1 MNEGGTVHLI
11 AAAFHAAPAL
21 VWAIVAHGWWR
32 KLRTRRPQGQFFPI
46 VTLMSALM
54 AAHYFVHVAIEL
66 TPTEMQGRAAG
77 AHDVLGVILNLC
89 VIGAFA
95 LFRHLVPLVA
105 IREEQPSHRWL
116 AAHYGLAAV
125 VGLVASIPLFAP
137 AVVAAH
143 PTLPT
148 RVTLFYQATIIASS
162 VIAVVRLVRRG
173 AWPRVLVAAFNATL
187 VGAIVLLGAAALFG
201 LGEVLQ
207 APVFMGSRTWT
218 PGHISIL
225 AHTAYGL
232 ATAAPFAVPILGEIL
247 RTLVVAVALI
257 AATDLF
263 YHHVPALAA
272 GITEPEL
279 RNLVVLGG
287 ALGLVLV
294 LVPGRAWLLGA
305 IDRLFFRHS
314 HRCREE
320 LLTFLH
326 ELPPDIG
333 VAECCRDALAQVMRV
348 MQPRGAAILL
358 AAERGAIVAGTF
370 TLAPIASVWP
380 RGEDADR
387 LPVRAFSL
395 YGIRDGTLRQAL
407 ADADGD
413 LVVPIVSPRGRW
425 GDLFVSEG
433 LLAHVTQEEQHVET
447 LEEFGAQLARVL
459 DAAELLA
466 RTVVVERSLAHA
478 EKLAA
483 IGELTARIA
492 HEIRNPVAAARSLAQ
507 QLAREPTS
515 PFGPE
520 HELILTEL
528 DRVERQ
534 VADLLRFARRDEL
547 RLESV
552 DVGILARATVQQCRP
567 RLEAAGIAVALALQ
581 EGVTASADREKLRQ
595 VLLNLIENA
604 IDALAGHPGPRH
616 LDVAVGTANGS
627 ATLRVSDNGPGVS
640 PDALAHL
647 FEPFFSLK
655 PTGTGLGLAIA
666 RRTIEAHG
674 GRIAAA
680 AEDGGGMT
688 LDIELPLGACD
699 AVVEVT

>member
-1 MNEGGTVHLI
+1 VNQPETVHLI

-21 VWAIVAHGWWR
+21 VWAAVAHGWWR
-32 KLRTRRPQGQFFPI
+32 KLRTRRPQGRFFP
-46 VTLMSALM
+46 VLTLMATLMSV
-54 AAHYFVHVAIEL
+54 HYFVHVAIEL
-66 TPTEMQGRAAG
+66 TPTELQGRLSG
-77 AHDVLGVILNLC
+77 MHDVLGVVLNLC

-105 IREEQPSHRWL
+105 IREEQPSRRWL
-116 AAHYGLAAV
+116 ASHYGLAALAGAV
-125 VGLVASIPLFAP
+125 TALPLFAP
-137 AVVAAH
+137 AVVTAY
-143 PTLPT
+143 PSLPT
-148 RVTLFYQATIIASS
+148 RAALLYQAAMIVSS
-162 VIAVVRLVRRG
+162 VIAVVGLVRRG
-173 AWPRVLVAAFNATL
+173 AWPRALVAAFNATL
-187 VGAIVLLGAAALFG
+187 VATVVVLGIAALFG
-201 LGEVLQ
+201 LGDILR
-207 APVFMGSRTWT
+207 APVFMGSRSWT

-232 ATAAPFAVPILGEIL
+232 ATAAPFAVPLLGEIL
-247 RTLVVAVALI
+247 RLLVVAVSLI

-272 GITEPEL
+272 GIADPEL
-279 RNLVVLGG
+279 RNVVELSG
-287 ALGLVLV
+287 ALALVLA
-294 LVPGRAWLLGA
+294 LVPGRAVLVSV

-320 LLTFLH
+320 LLAILH
-326 ELPPDIG
+326 DLPPDLG
-333 VAECCRDALAQVMRV
+333 VVECCRRALAAVMDV

-358 AAERGAIVAGTF
+358 AGDRDAMVEGAFTF
-370 TLAPIASVWP
+370 APLVSVWP
-380 RGEDADR
+380 RGAGLDR
-387 LPVRAFSL
+387 LPARAFGL
-395 YGIRDGTLRQAL
+395 YGIRDGELRQAL
-407 ADADGD
+407 AEADAD
-413 LVVPIVSPRGRW
+413 LVVPISSPRRRW
-425 GDLFVSEG
+425 GHLFVSEG

-507 QLAREPTS
+507 QLASEPAA
-515 PFGPE
+515 PFGAE

-547 RLESV
+547 RLEPV
-552 DVGILARATVQQCRP
+552 DVGTLARETVQQCRP
-567 RLEAAGIAVALALQ
+567 RLEAAGIIVNLALQ
-581 EGVTASADREKLRQ
+581 ENVHARVDREKLRQ
-595 VLLNLIENA
+595 VLLNLIENS
-604 IDALAGHPGPRH
+604 IDALATRPSARR
-616 LDVAVGTANGS
+616 LAVEVTSADGS
-627 ATLRVSDNGPGVS
+627 ATLRISDNGPGVT
-640 PDALAHL
+640 PDALPHL

-666 RRTIEAHG
+666 RRTVEAHG
-674 GRIAAA
+674 GRIAARVLA
-680 AEDGGGMT
+680 GAGMT
-688 LDIELPLGACD
+688 LDVELPLGR
-699 AVVEVT
+699 ERTT